1 MATTG
6 WKFAGTCLSTVTS
19 ESSNAWVNSGTLSAL
34 GGSELSADDGTFAYC
49 SVPAEN
55 TSQSLRAR
63 NFGFTSSDVPPGAT
77 INGVEM
83 RITRYASG
91 TGLQELTRQLVTG
104 TAGTTADRIGA
115 NQSAA
120 AALPTSEA
128 AVTVGGAADLWGS
141 SSAVITQA
149 VVTGSA
155 FGMDFRVRETDAVGR
170 IARVDCVECRI
181 TYTPAGPTYT
191 LTAAAGTF
199 SLTGQAANF
208 KRQLRLLASAGAFT
222 MTGRAAGL
230 RVSRR
235 LVAAAGSY
243 AMTGYA
249 ATLLRLRIL
258 TAQAGSFAL
267 TGQAAGLRVSRR
279 LVAGAGSF
287 TLTGQAAG
295 LKFARRLVAE
305 AGSFVL
311 TGGAAGLRAARRLV
325 AEAGAFVAT
334 YWPISLI
341 YSGATIP
348 GDLRRVR
355 LNGEVRGVIET
366 DGRAEG
372 RVTLTGRLGGPVET
386 SARMASRVR
395 IDAVLNP

>member
-91 TGLQELTRQLVTG
+91 TGLQELLRQLVTG
-104 TAGTTADRIGA
+104 TAGTTADRIGS

-120 AALPTSEA
+120 ANLPTSEA
-128 AVTVGGAADLWGS
+128 AVTVGGASDLWGS

-155 FGMDFRVRETDAVGR
+155 FGVDFRVRETDAVGR

-191 LTAAAGTF
+191 LP
-199 SLTGQAANF
+199 
-208 KRQLRLLASAGAFT
+208 
-222 MTGRAAGL
+222 
-230 RVSRR
+230 
-235 LVAAAGSY
+235 AAAGSFS
-243 AMTGYA
+243 M
-249 ATLLRLRIL
+249 
-258 TAQAGSFAL
+258 
-267 TGQAAGLRVSRR
+267 TGQAAGLRRQFRLLASAATFAMTGQAAGLRASRRLVAASATYALTGYAAALKKLRTLSAQAGSFAMTGNAATLRVSRKLVAGAGSFAMSGQATGLKVTRR

-287 TLTGQAAG
+287 AITGADAA
-295 LKFARRLVAE
+295 LK
-305 AGSFVL
+305 
-311 TGGAAGLRAARRLV
+311 AARRLV
-325 AEAGAFVAT
+325 AESGAFVAT
-334 YWPISLI
+334 YWPAYLI
-341 YSGATIP
+341 YSGAPIP

-355 LNGEVRGVIET
+355 LNGRVVEAVEVAARIG
-366 DGRAEG
+366 G
-372 RVTLTGRLGGPVET
+372 RVTLSGEIAGPVRVA
-386 SARMASRVR
+386 ARLATRVR
-395 IDAVLNP
+395 IDGVLKT